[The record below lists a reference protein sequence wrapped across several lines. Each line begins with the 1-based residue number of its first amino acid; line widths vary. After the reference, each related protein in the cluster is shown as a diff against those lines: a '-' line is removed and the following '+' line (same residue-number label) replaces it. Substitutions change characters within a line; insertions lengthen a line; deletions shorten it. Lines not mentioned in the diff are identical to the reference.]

1 MSRGSSPWAMAM
13 AVLTNPMTA
22 MQAVAEQPRVWPA
35 YLIQSLLMAG
45 AAAITAPKTLELTV
59 QQAGNAPG
67 AALTGGM
74 IGGVIGALAIPWL
87 AGLLVAAVAKLVGAF
102 YERPVPFRDY
112 FAIVG
117 YARIPTTIGTALG
130 SLLVLSVNSFE
141 AMKQMSLSPA
151 VFAPTAPP
159 FVKMFLL
166 SLNPFELWTLALCAI
181 GFAAV
186 HRIQP
191 SKGVGFSAALYLVSF
206 ALGMIGLSMMG

>member
-1 MSRGSSPWAMAM
+1 MSRESSPWAMAL

-45 AAAITAPKTLELTV
+45 AAAVTAPKTLELTMQRV
-59 QQAGNAPG
+59 GDVPG
-67 AALTGGM
+67 AAITGGM
-74 IGGVIGALAIPWL
+74 IGGVIGALAAPWL
-87 AGLLVAAVAKLVGAF
+87 IGLLVAGVAKLVGAF

-112 FAIVG
+112 FAMVG
-117 YARIPTTIGTALG
+117 YARIPATIGMALG
-130 SLLVLSVNSFE
+130 SLLVLSVNSPE
-141 AMKQMSLSPA
+141 AMNQMSLSPA
-151 VFAPTAPP
+151 VFVPEASP
-159 FVKMFLL
+159 FVRVFLL

-191 SKGVGFSAALYLVSF
+191 SKGVGFSAALYVVSF